1 MYQGEW
7 VLMQV
12 TGTNEQTRE
21 AHGTVLAHSAARS
34 AISKAIRRVYQKDP
48 TIHLYVFPGGI
59 RRLYGE
65 DLKISL
71 AEGAARGPYI
81 NARW

>member
-1 MYQGEW
+1 

-12 TGTNEQTRE
+12 TGTDEQTHE
-21 AHGTVLAHSAARS
+21 ALGTVLAHSTVRS
-34 AISKAIRRVYQKDP
+34 EITKATRRAHRKDP

-59 RRLYGE
+59 RRLYGDE
-65 DLKISL
+65 LKAAL
-71 AEGAARGPYI
+71 AAGAAKQPYT